1 MDHYSKLSE
10 PLRGFTNVM
19 SDGTKV
25 VTEIVSDRGAVH
37 LCLYLITQKI
47 RDGKDMVVGFD
58 TEWSLVVMDDG
69 RVEPRVVLVK
79 LFSCVG
85 CVLIRLDHK
94 SGPVCPSLINFFMM
108 KDIVFVG
115 VHVKE
120 DVRKLKENFGVEV
133 RNVVELSELAANAL
147 RKPRLVAYGPR
158 ELAREVLKVGF
169 DQRPQNVMWM
179 GWTAEFL
186 TAEQIECATIDAYVT
201 YKTGKKLLSSN

>member
-1 MDHYSKLSE
+1 
-10 PLRGFTNVM
+10 M
-19 SDGTKV
+19 SDGNQG
-25 VTEIVSDRGAVH
+25 SDRDCLRSWRSAPLPLPHNPENPGAAR
-37 LCLYLITQKI
+37 T
-47 RDGKDMVVGFD
+47 
-58 TEWSLVVMDDG
+58 WSLG
-69 RVEPRVVLVK
+69 STRNGLWWSWTTAESNLGW
-79 LFSCVG
+79 S
-85 CVLIRLDHK
+85 
-94 SGPVCPSLINFFMM
+94 SSSSLLRW
-108 KDIVFVG
+108 DIVFVG

-158 ELAREVLKVGF
+158 ELAREVLKVGL

>member
-1 MDHYSKLSE
+1 
-10 PLRGFTNVM
+10 
-19 SDGTKV
+19 
-25 VTEIVSDRGAVH
+25 
-37 LCLYLITQKI
+37 
-47 RDGKDMVVGFD
+47 MVVGFD

-79 LFSCVG
+79 L
-85 CVLIRLDHK
+85 
-94 SGPVCPSLINFFMM
+94 SLAL
-108 KDIVFVG
+108 
-115 VHVKE
+115 E

-158 ELAREVLKVGF
+158 ELAREVLKVGL